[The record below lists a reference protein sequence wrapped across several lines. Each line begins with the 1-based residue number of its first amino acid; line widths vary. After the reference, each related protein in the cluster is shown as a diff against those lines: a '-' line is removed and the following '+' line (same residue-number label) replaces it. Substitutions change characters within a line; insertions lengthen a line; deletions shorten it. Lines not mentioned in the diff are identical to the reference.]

1 MAILLQPR
9 QTPTTCNP
17 LPILASFGRQRWC
30 CKPESK
36 IAERA
41 SSVPSNAPPSCGNVT
56 SEESIHQQKARTA
69 QTCQAPSS
77 PPPKGALK

>member
-17 LPILASFGRQRWC
+17 VPIPDSIGRQGRC
-30 CKPESK
+30 CRPESK
-36 IAERA
+36 IAEQA
-41 SSVPSNAPPSCGNVT
+41 NSVPSNSPSSCGNVT
-56 SEESIHQQKARTA
+56 NDESIHQQKARPA

-77 PPPKGALK
+77 TPSQGALK